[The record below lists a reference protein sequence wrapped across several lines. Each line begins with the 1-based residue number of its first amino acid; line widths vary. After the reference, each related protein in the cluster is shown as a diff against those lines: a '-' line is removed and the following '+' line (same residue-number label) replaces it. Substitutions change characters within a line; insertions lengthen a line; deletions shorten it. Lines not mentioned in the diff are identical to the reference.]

1 MSNPFTDY
9 YWPLP
14 ILIAMFWLSIA
25 FPVQAIEDVS
35 LLDKNGCVQCHR
47 ISPDSPLDQR
57 KGPDLFFAG
66 NKFQT
71 PWLINW
77 LQQPVAIRLSGFI
90 TDAGFLKGEPT
101 IATPHPKLEQENA
114 QAIAEI
120 LGKLTIEGLEKAPT
134 EELQEPLS
142 KGKRFKFKILFE
154 REYGCISCHQSVN
167 LASQPRG
174 GVSGPTMLGAGDRL
188 KADWVYGWLKNPELF
203 EKRGRMPRFEFNE
216 DELKALS
223 RYVMWHK
230 KSGEKSK

>member
-1 MSNPFTDY
+1 MNNRSTNYF
-9 YWPLP
+9 WPRT
-14 ILIAMFWLSIA
+14 IFIAMFWLGTA
-25 FPVQAIEDVS
+25 FSVQAIEDVS
-35 LLDKNGCVQCHR
+35 LLEKNGCAQCHR

-71 PWLINW
+71 PWLIKW
-77 LQQPVAIRLSGFI
+77 LQQPEAIRLSGFI

-101 IATPHPKLEQENA
+101 IATPHPKLGQENA
-114 QAIAEI
+114 RAIAAI
-120 LGKLTIEGLEKAPT
+120 LEKLTIEGLEKAPT
-134 EELQEPLS
+134 DELHEPLS

-167 LASQPRG
+167 LAGQPRG
-174 GVSGPTMLGAGDRL
+174 GISGPTMLNAGDRL
-188 KADWVYGWLKNPELF
+188 KADWVYRWLKNPEVF

-216 DELKALS
+216 DELKALT

-230 KSGEKSK
+230 KSEGK